1 MGFVPATRK
10 GIRPKKS
17 VERATTEDHES
28 PITAR
33 STSEEQDLEAL
44 RIKTFASA
52 VRTRVLVAFS
62 TCGSR
67 SGISVKQLSEK
78 LGMPH
83 GTVFYHVKQLQK
95 AAFIEEAGTREV
107 NGILERFYR
116 PVKQLVR
123 FSPQTAAR
131 MDIPINIYFEE
142 VYQQTRKYAGRRS
155 LMSEEI
161 FVDERERTEF
171 IERYTKLCGEY
182 STKGEGKM
190 HLAAV
195 CATYE
200 VREEPGQDP
209 CSGDK
214 DGRSDKVAQGHQT
227 ET

>member
-1 MGFVPATRK
+1 
-10 GIRPKKS
+10 
-17 VERATTEDHES
+17 
-28 PITAR
+28 
-33 STSEEQDLEAL
+33 
-44 RIKTFASA
+44 
-52 VRTRVLVAFS
+52 
-62 TCGSR
+62 
-67 SGISVKQLSEK
+67 
-78 LGMPH
+78 
-83 GTVFYHVKQLQK
+83 
-95 AAFIEEAGTREV
+95 
-107 NGILERFYR
+107 
-116 PVKQLVR
+116 
-123 FSPQTAAR
+123 
-131 MDIPINIYFEE
+131 
-142 VYQQTRKYAGRRS
+142 
-155 LMSEEI
+155 MSEEI